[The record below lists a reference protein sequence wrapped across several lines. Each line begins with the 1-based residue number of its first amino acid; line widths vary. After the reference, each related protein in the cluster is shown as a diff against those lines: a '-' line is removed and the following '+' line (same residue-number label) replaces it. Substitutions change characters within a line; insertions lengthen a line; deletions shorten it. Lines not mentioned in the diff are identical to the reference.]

1 MTTRNLLML
10 LTLAAVAVISWLAGA
25 QRRAGDGN
33 SIAPAPVQR
42 GYYILEARIFGSD
55 DNGEPMYEL
64 NARRALQS
72 ARGEPIELEQVQVAY
87 AGDNDSGSWRISAI
101 NATLDESTSQ
111 LVLSGDVVATRLAA
125 QPGDEVR
132 LSTERLAYDP
142 RGQVVETDERVR
154 FELGAGSLV
163 ATGMRASL
171 ADNTIELR
179 SNISGQFTP

>member
-10 LTLAAVAVISWLAGA
+10 LILAAVAVVSWLAGA
-25 QRRAGDGN
+25 QRRDGDAA
-33 SIAPAPVQR
+33 STEPPPVQR
-42 GYYILEARIFGSD
+42 GYYILEARIFGSND
-55 DNGEPMYEL
+55 DGERMYEL
-64 NARRALQS
+64 NARQALQS

-87 AGDNDSGSWRISAI
+87 AGDDGDGDWRISAV
-101 NATLDESTSQ
+101 NATLDEATSQ
-111 LVLSGDVVATRLAA
+111 LVLFGDVVATRLAE

-132 LSTERLAYDP
+132 LSTERLSYDP
-142 RGQVVETDERVR
+142 RAQVVETDDRVR

-171 ADNTIELR
+171 SDNKIELR